1 MYKLD
6 NNFNKVI
13 RFYQSLPNELIND
26 ILNYIHISNRE
37 MQRKLAKQKTNSDK
51 VKFLLEPLS
60 TRELFCNAAYNTIK
74 DSIPFDL
81 KQTSYEDI
89 ISGIND
95 NNKITYT
102 IFFFRWCYEDDENGL
117 SNDHKYFKSFVNSE
131 LFDKILS
138 GKSLDSLM
146 MDKQENEIDKK
157 AVESQDNHDVNLTDN
172 IEDTETI
179 ISKEEILSS
188 ERMVH
193 NMKLLGRIEKKNSYF
208 NFFPKYEF
216 VNEKYEEINKAK
228 LKQDFPTIGGIN
240 LSYTFGG
247 KSDDFLRDEIFADLY
262 TDPFVKSIYLADI
275 NDEDIE
281 DNDDYI
287 YLRKIDL
294 EKLNNNGKHLNDVVQ
309 KVDRLNI
316 YKVVTNE
323 STMPIDFTSRI
334 ILLKESNLIENESV
348 VLFYQNKYY
357 GPFTVSFRAQDDK
370 FYIKT
375 DAKENNYL
383 VPYYFTSSVINLE
396 FEKGT
401 RFEEQHITRYIHII
415 GESHFEDVITDD
427 ILLEEIIDDISLELA
442 KESPEEFARKC
453 RNSAFFADK
462 DFSENRIKRLLEILD
477 KADEFTTQKRN
488 IFDSLFNSFVSEQ
501 QVVETEWYKALKS
514 EKDDLSKKQE
524 EKDKKLKELSEENKT
539 LYAKIKDLSNSKPNE
554 APVEEIEKL
563 QEEIKK
569 LTDEKEL
576 LEDKLDEAK
585 ELIQTTE
592 NIDILKDE
600 QTKLEA
606 VKEYLEE
613 KNKDLK
619 SKEKILKEKAASA
632 DAEVLN
638 AIKKGFNDAA
648 SVAFEPYIAG
658 KMLEAA
664 AQENTRIEDEKY
676 IEIHNR
682 LERINASKLQGNE
695 LIDYIVKY
703 VQSQREYDYND
714 IVNIYICV
722 ALNFITIFSGEP
734 GTGKT
739 SMCNIIAKSLGLLNY
754 GDDDINRYVSISV
767 EKGWSSKRD
776 LIGYYNPLTRRYD
789 KNNSKFYD
797 ALRILD
803 LEQDKSPY
811 PFLVMLDE
819 ANLSPM
825 EYYWADFMRL
835 TDRSSINDT
844 KINIGLEKDIFIPE
858 TLHYLATI
866 NTDQT
871 TEKLS
876 PRLIDR
882 ACIIRLPKVKVKD
895 KPEENISQ
903 FEIITWDNYID
914 AFTSQD
920 DVQYNQ
926 NTNKIL
932 EKIYILF
939 ERYGMNISPRIQE
952 IIKKYVISAEKI
964 MVENNGANK
973 TQVAIDYAIVQK
985 LLPKI
990 NGHYAFL
997 KGFFDNLKTLCKEY
1011 HLNLTNAAI
1020 DQIEEAQERNMG
1032 YCQYL
1037 I

>member
-1 MYKLD
+1 MNIQQNRY
-6 NNFNKVI
+6 NKVI
-13 RFYQSLPNELIND
+13 KFYQLLPPELIQEL
-26 ILNYIHISNRE
+26 LNTLIPNLNRKIKRQLKISDT
-37 MQRKLAKQKTNSDK
+37 QISDTNSLIAELLRPETQGIFVDTAYSIIKDK
-51 VKFLLEPLS
+51 ISFTFES
-60 TRELFCNAAYNTIK
+60 TDYNQFIASYNDENKYYNT
-74 DSIPFDL
+74 L
-81 KQTSYEDI
+81 
-89 ISGIND
+89 
-95 NNKITYT
+95 
-102 IFFFRWCYEDDENGL
+102 FFFKWCLVNRDL
-117 SNDHKYFKSFVNSE
+117 YFKEFVDSD
-131 LFDKILS
+131 LFDKILNGVPLEKDLVNS
-138 GKSLDSLM
+138 TT
-146 MDKQENEIDKK
+146 NEIPI
-157 AVESQDNHDVNLTDN
+157 ETDN
-172 IEDTETI
+172 TSYHTTTETI
-179 ISKEEILSS
+179 KPIKE
-188 ERMVH
+188 VH
-193 NMKLLGRIEKKNSYF
+193 SMKLLGRIEKRNNYF

-216 VNEKYEEINKAK
+216 VNGRYEEINKAK

-240 LSYTFGG
+240 LAHNF
-247 KSDDFLRDEIFADLY
+247 SDAPYNFLDEEIFADLD
-262 TDPFVKSIYLADI
+262 TDTSVKSIYLADI
-275 NDEDIE
+275 NNEDIE
-281 DNDDYI
+281 DNDDYTGT
-287 YLRKIDL
+287 YSYKIDL
-294 EKLNNNGKHLNDVVQ
+294 EKLYKNGKHLKDVVQ
-309 KVDRLNI
+309 KADRLDI

-334 ILLKESNLIENESV
+334 VILNESNLVDNESV
-348 VLFYQNKYY
+348 VLYYQNKYY

-370 FYIKT
+370 YYIKI

-383 VPYYFTSSVINLE
+383 IPYYLPSSVINLE
-396 FEKGT
+396 FEK
-401 RFEEQHITRYIHII
+401 RARYEEQHITKYIYVM
-415 GESHFEDVITDD
+415 GECLFEDVITDD
-427 ILLEEIIDDISLELA
+427 ILLEGIIEDISLELA

-453 RNSAFFADK
+453 RNSPYFADN
-462 DFSENRIKRLLEILD
+462 DYSENRINRLLDLLD
-477 KADEFTTQKRN
+477 KTDEYQDQKKN
-488 IFDSLFNSFVSEQ
+488 IFDSLFTEFVSEK
-501 QVVETEWYKALKS
+501 QVIETNWYHDLES
-514 EKDDLSKKQE
+514 EKDDLIKKQE
-524 EKDKKLKELSEENKT
+524 EKDKKLKELSEENATLKT
-539 LYAKIKDLSNSKPNE
+539 KLEDLNNAKPNE
-554 APVEEIEKL
+554 APAEEIEKL
-563 QEEIKK
+563 LEEIKR
-569 LTDEKEL
+569 LNEEKESL
-576 LEDKLDEAK
+576 RDELEEAT

-592 NIDILKDE
+592 SIEVLKDE

-606 VKEYLEE
+606 VKEYLEQQ
-613 KNKDLK
+613 NKSLENKEAELK
-619 SKEKILKEKAASA
+619 KKAANA
-632 DAEVLN
+632 DAEVRN
-638 AIKKGFNDAA
+638 AIKKGFDDAA

-658 KMLEAA
+658 RMLEAA
-664 AQENTRIEDEKY
+664 AQENTRTEDERY

-682 LERINASKLQGNE
+682 LERTNASKLQGSD

-754 GDDDINRYVSISV
+754 GDDEINRYVSISV

-803 LEQDKSPY
+803 LEQEKSLF

-882 ACIIRLPKVKVKD
+882 ACIIKLPKVKVKD
-895 KPEENISQ
+895 NPKTDPEK
-903 FEIITWDNYID
+903 FEIITWDNYIG
-914 AFTSQD
+914 AFISQD
-920 DVQYNQ
+920 DTQYNQ

-932 EKIYILF
+932 EKIYSLF
-939 ERYGMNISPRIQE
+939 EKYGMNISPRIQE
-952 IIKKYVISAEKI
+952 IIKKYIVSAEKI

-990 NGHYAFL
+990 NGHYDFL
-997 KGFFDNLKTLCKEY
+997 KNFFDNLQTLCKEY

-1020 DQIEEAQERNMG
+1020 EQIVESQDRNMG

>member
-1 MYKLD
+1 MDKLD

-13 RFYQSLPNELIND
+13 KFYQSLPSELIND
-26 ILNYIHISNRE
+26 ILNNIQISNRE
-37 MQRKLAKQKTNSDK
+37 MRRNLAQQKTDREK
-51 VKFLLEPLS
+51 VKFLLREGPLL
-60 TRELFCNAAYNTIK
+60 RELFCDTAYNCVK

-81 KQTSYEDI
+81 KQASYEEI

-95 NNKITYT
+95 NNKIAYT
-102 IFFFRWCYEDDENGL
+102 IFFFRWCYEDDKNGF
-117 SNDHKYFKSFVNSE
+117 SNNNTFIKSFVNTD

-138 GKSLDSLM
+138 GKSLNSLM
-146 MDKQENEIDKK
+146 MDKQENETDKK
-157 AVESQDNHDVNLTDN
+157 AVESQDNQDVSVTDN
-172 IEDTETI
+172 TEDTETI
-179 ISKEEILSS
+179 ISNEEPLSS
-188 ERMVH
+188 EGMVH
-193 NMKLLGRIEKKNSYF
+193 NMKLLGRIEKRNSYF
-208 NFFPKYEF
+208 NFFPIYEF
-216 VNEKYEEINKAK
+216 ANGKYEEINKAK
-228 LKQDFPTIGGIN
+228 RKQDYPTIGGIN

-247 KSDDFLRDEIFADLY
+247 KSDGFLSDEIFADLD
-262 TDPFVKSIYLADI
+262 TDLFVKSVYLVDI

-281 DNDDYI
+281 DNDDYTGT
-287 YLRKIDL
+287 YSRKIDL
-294 EKLNNNGKHLNDVVQ
+294 EKLNNNGRHLNDVVQ

-396 FEKGT
+396 FEKRA
-401 RFEEQHITRYIHII
+401 RFEEQHITKYIYIT
-415 GESHFEDVITDD
+415 GENRLEDVITDD
-427 ILLEEIIDDISLELA
+427 ILLEEIIEDISLELA

-453 RNSAFFADK
+453 RYSPFFANK
-462 DFSENRIKRLLEILD
+462 DFSENRIKRLLEILG
-477 KADEFTTQKRN
+477 KADEYTIQKRS
-488 IFDSLFNSFVSEQ
+488 IFVSLFDNFVSEQ

-524 EKDKKLKELSEENKT
+524 EKDQKLKEALEEINTLKKKVDELSSSKT
-539 LYAKIKDLSNSKPNE
+539 NVAPPEKIKELEAENEKIQEQLNE
-554 APVEEIEKL
+554 ANKVIQTVDNIEKL
-563 QEEIKK
+563 RTEQLGIEAQNEYLRKDKTK
-569 LTDEKEL
+569 LEKEK
-576 LEDKLDEAK
+576 EKLDE
-585 ELIQTTE
+585 E
-592 NIDILKDE
+592 
-600 QTKLEA
+600 
-606 VKEYLEE
+606 VKKI
-613 KNKDLK
+613 KNKVSTAISEGFEDVA
-619 SKEKILKEKAASA
+619 SK
-632 DAEVLN
+632 
-638 AIKKGFNDAA
+638 
-648 SVAFEPYIAG
+648 AFEPYIAG

-664 AQENTRIEDEKY
+664 AQENTRTEDEKY

-682 LERINASKLQGNE
+682 LERVNASELKGNE

-803 LEQDKSPY
+803 LEKNKSAY

-882 ACIIRLPKVKVKD
+882 ACIIRLPKVKIKD
-895 KPEENISQ
+895 KPEENISE
-903 FEIITWDNYID
+903 FEIITWDNYIGT
-914 AFTSQD
+914 FNSRD
-920 DVQYNQ
+920 DEQYNQ

-939 ERYGMNISPRIQE
+939 EKYGMNISPRIQE
-952 IIKKYVISAEKI
+952 IIKRYVISAEKI

-1011 HLNLTNAAI
+1011 HLNLTNVAI